1 MSQKKQPNSFYKY
14 TGMAF
19 KMIVIILV
27 FTFGGMKLDDY
38 LEPSFP
44 VSTLFGA
51 LLGSGMAIYSMIK
64 DLT

>member
-1 MSQKKQPNSFYKY
+1 
-14 TGMAF
+14 MAF